1 MSSLNFPN
9 SKIPRSTVLK
19 VYIITRECLLNGPRR
34 TYYCITAKTKTMKFL
49 SLMQIRTFLYRC
61 LGFSVD
67 VLDKKTL
74 FLRRLQFLFYF
85 ILGLKTKNNIEYQ
98 NEKKTK
104 KWPQMKVALKKVF
117 NVCTYLNFQSNFY
130 GLKDF

>member
-9 SKIPRSTVLK
+9 STVLK
-19 VYIITRECLLNGPRR
+19 VYIITRDCLLNGPQR
-34 TYYCITAKTKTMKFL
+34 TYYCITAKTKTKEFL

-74 FLRRLQFLFYF
+74 FLRRL
-85 ILGLKTKNNIEYQ
+85 
-98 NEKKTK
+98 
-104 KWPQMKVALKKVF
+104 
-117 NVCTYLNFQSNFY
+117 
-130 GLKDF
+130 